1 MLECAAGEFT
11 KQLLIRS
18 GKNKYGVWQIDF
30 TTPSGRRIRS
40 SSGRTDKRLA
50 QELHDKLKAE
60 SYKVER
66 LNKQPERTVEDA
78 LIRFLEDTEHQ
89 KDLETKIHHAQYW
102 RDRIG
107 HKNLSSLTSDDI
119 YNNLPT
125 HKRTGERL
133 SPSTQNRYRTSIMR
147 ALNLAKQA
155 GWVDAI
161 PYLAKNDEPK
171 KRVRWITQD
180 EANRFLDSLNL
191 EWMRE
196 VCSFALLTG
205 ARMSEILTLTWDKID
220 FPRSIAIVT
229 SDVAKSGHARS
240 LPLPRNAVNFL
251 RQKETRRISQYVF
264 HRGKGKM
271 ISDIDREDFKRAL
284 QRAGISDFRFH
295 DLRHTWA
302 SWHIQSGT
310 PLMVLKELGGW
321 ETIEMVQKY
330 AHLNAGH
337 LLQYANHVKVT
348 SKLTFSATNSDSQN
362 EEDLCFDT
370 NKKAVSY

>member
-1 MLECAAGEFT
+1 
-11 KQLLIRS
+11 
-18 GKNKYGVWQIDF
+18 
-30 TTPSGRRIRS
+30 
-40 SSGRTDKRLA
+40 
-50 QELHDKLKAE
+50 
-60 SYKVER
+60 
-66 LNKQPERTVEDA
+66 
-78 LIRFLEDTEHQ
+78 
-89 KDLETKIHHAQYW
+89 
-102 RDRIG
+102 
-107 HKNLSSLTSDDI
+107 
-119 YNNLPT
+119 
-125 HKRTGERL
+125 
-133 SPSTQNRYRTSIMR
+133 MR

-171 KRVRWITQD
+171 KRVRWITQE
-180 EANRFLDSLNL
+180 EADRLLDNLNL

-196 VCSFALLTG
+196 ICSFALITG
-205 ARMSEILTLTWDKID
+205 ARMTEILSMTWDKID

-229 SDVAKSGHARS
+229 GDVAKSGRARA
-240 LPLPRNAVNFL
+240 LPLPRNAINFL
-251 RQKETRRISQYVF
+251 RQKEAKRISQYVF

-302 SWHIQSGT
+302 SWHVQSGT

-348 SKLTFSATNSDSQN
+348 SKLSFSAVNSDFLG
-362 EEDLCFDT
+362 EEEKYSDT
-370 NKKAVSY
+370 NKKVVSY